1 MRIALLGLGRM
12 GRAVGHRLIGTGHDL
27 TVWNRSG
34 DKAGELVAK
43 GATEADTPEAAIG
56 SSDAVFVSL
65 SNDAAVRDLTARIRD
80 ALAGRPYLETTTISA
95 GLSAELGASFD
106 QFVALP
112 ILGGPQA
119 VVDGHALYLAGGR
132 EDVLDQLG
140 AVWDSLGTVKRY
152 ARPELASAGKL
163 AVNLLLVSGL
173 ATLAEALV
181 VGRAGGLTDEQLTDL
196 LTATPMLAPGLQN
209 RFEGVVK
216 GEGPLWWT
224 TLLAA
229 KDTRLAIEVAESA
242 DRMLPVAACV
252 LDLFQQAA
260 DSGLDDEDIVAVSR
274 LYRG

>member
-1 MRIALLGLGRM
+1 M
-12 GRAVGHRLIGTGHDL
+12 GRALAARLLETGHEV
-27 TVWNRSG
+27 TVWNRSPG
-34 DKAGELVAK
+34 RADELVGK
-43 GATEADTPEAAIG
+43 GATEVRAPEEAVEAAG
-56 SSDAVFVSL
+56 AVFISL
-65 SNDAAVRDLTARIRD
+65 SDDDAVRDLTGRLRD
-80 ALAGRPYLETTTISA
+80 GLSSRPYLETTTISA
-95 GLSAELGASFD
+95 ALSAELGRSFD

-119 VVDGHALYLAGGR
+119 VVDAKALYLAGGPG
-132 EDVLDQLG
+132 DLLDRLG
-140 AVWDSLGTVKRY
+140 ALWDSLGTVKRY

-163 AVNLLLVSGL
+163 AVNLMLVSAL
-173 ATLAEALV
+173 ATLAEALT
-181 VGRAGGLTDEQLTDL
+181 VGRAGGLSDDELTDL
-196 LTATPMLAPGLQN
+196 LTATPMLAPGLRN

-216 GEGPLWWT
+216 GEGPLQWT

-274 LYRG
+274 MYRG